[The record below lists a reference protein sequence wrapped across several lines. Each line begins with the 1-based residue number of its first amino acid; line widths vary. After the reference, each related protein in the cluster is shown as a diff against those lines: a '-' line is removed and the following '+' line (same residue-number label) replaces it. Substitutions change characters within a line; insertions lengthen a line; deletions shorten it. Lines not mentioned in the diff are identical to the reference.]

1 MGVDGAVVV
10 TAAGLFLTW
19 SAMWVGVVI
28 WLSNRFADL
37 EKAIDGH
44 VTESEYAAEHN
55 VLRKRVTAIE
65 KWALRLN
72 GSVKINFA
80 DVSDKDLLT

>member
-1 MGVDGAVVV
+1 MGIDGNAIIASV
-10 TAAGLFLTW
+10 ALFLTW
-19 SAMWVGVVI
+19 SAMLAGVVI
-28 WLSNRFADL
+28 WLSNKFADL

-44 VTESEYAAEHN
+44 VSESDYAAEHN
-55 VLRKRVTAIE
+55 ILRKRVTAIE